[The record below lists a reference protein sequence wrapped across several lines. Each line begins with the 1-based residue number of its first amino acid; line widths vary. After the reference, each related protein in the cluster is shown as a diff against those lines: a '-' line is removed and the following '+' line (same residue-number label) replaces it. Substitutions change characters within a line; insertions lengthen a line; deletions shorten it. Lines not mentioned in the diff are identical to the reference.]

1 MAVELI
7 TKEDLNQFK
16 TDLFSELKQLLKGHS
31 HEPVKQWL
39 KSYEVRTTLG
49 ISRGTLQNLRSNGTL
64 TATKIGGLMF
74 YAYDDISKLMQG
86 QKKNSKR

>member
-7 TKEDLNQFK
+7 TKDDLIKFK
-16 TDLFSELKQLLKGHS
+16 QEFFSELKQLLQGHNP
-31 HEPVKQWL
+31 EQKQWL
-39 KSYEVRTTLG
+39 KSYEVREMLG
-49 ISRGTLQNLRSNGTL
+49 ISRGTLQNLRTNGTL

-86 QKKNSKR
+86 QKKASKK